1 MKKGRGALFQRMLAV
16 LLSAVLVTGM
26 VANAAPMTVLAGENG
41 DFPGN
46 ADDPQGSDLSGSV
59 SGNDAELT
67 EETNPGEQTPDA
79 GTGPEAPGA
88 IPEEA
93 EPETVPGNDAQP
105 ETMAAP
111 QGVMRAGEEQTTNTT
126 LKVTLHVHGY
136 LPGRFSYQASCDDSI
151 QVKSITPEAVE
162 TLQEYAV
169 VKITFGLNVT
179 GEGDFSLTYGGHYML
194 VSDPISPG
202 GEINWGPI
210 DVWPVR
216 LKDGEK
222 VLDLFY
228 VGNGWV
234 FDKPQ
239 ASPEKSGYTFSHW
252 ENSEGKKA
260 FVNGFLA
267 GQEQINGATDFYAS
281 WIQDQDKGWTFDQNR
296 KLTIESDAGMDDWV
310 SSSGRDPGQVMSVE
324 IKSGVSSIKEDA
336 LKGCYLLTSITIPES
351 VTSIE
356 DDSFNGCDG
365 LTEVTLLGETPPAL
379 GTSVFAGCGFVEE
392 NKKGIHVPE
401 GKAETYKN
409 AAGWDAWAA
418 YIAEDTP
425 TDTNLASGEG
435 WTLDKDGKLTITSD
449 TGVTGWKNYGGFWFD
464 NVVNAEIQDGVTS
477 IDYLEFNDCDNLAE
491 ITIADS
497 VKCIK
502 ERAFDG
508 CGSLT
513 KVIMKSETP
522 PALESN
528 VFRSCKFVKDNTKGI
543 LVPEGKAE
551 TYKNATDKGW
561 GAWAE
566 YIEEVTPPAE
576 THEHN
581 GVTFTA
587 WTEEDSLPD
596 TAGNFYL
603 TKDVTISSQWAT
615 CPGEQH
621 LCLNGHT
628 IRLADAPD
636 KNSPVICIYGEHTL
650 NLYDCEGA
658 GRITGGADGGVFG
671 AQHSK
676 FRMYGGIITGN
687 SGSVSGVQ
695 AQGAFCMYGGEISG
709 NSSTGSGRSA
719 LTTTQGGTITVGWN
733 AVITGNTN
741 SEGKAANLRIGSGDT
756 IIIENTNPLSGN
768 ARIGITSDIAPTA
781 GNPVSITGAN
791 GADYSSCFTS
801 DKEDYAIANGDRN
814 EVLLVAHTHE
824 LILTPAKPATCTED
838 GNEAYY
844 VCSGDGGCGKWFSD
858 EAGTQEIE
866 DKDSVVIPK
875 TGHSYDMTKWGY
887 QTAEGH
893 AHICRNCNEHD
904 DVQPHTPGAPATETT
919 HQTCTVCGYEMAPA
933 TGTEPGSG
941 NVKPEVKP
949 GANTPEITISAP
961 EGGLAD
967 VLLTEEEKRQLAD
980 GTEIRIILE
989 VKDVSAQVSEAD
1001 RVLVEG
1007 ALKGAVSGGD
1017 FGEAD
1022 AQGYILGQYLD
1033 ISLYKVIGGADSS
1046 PFPRLQVSLPL
1057 PLPCRIT

>member
-1 MKKGRGALFQRMLAV
+1 MMKKGRGVLFQRMLAV

-26 VANAAPMTVLAGENG
+26 VANAAPMTVLAGGSG

-46 ADDPQGSDLSGSV
+46 TDDFEGSDLPGSV

-67 EETNPGEQTPDA
+67 EESKPGEQTPDA
-79 GTGPEAPGA
+79 GAGPEAPGA

-93 EPETVPGNDAQP
+93 GPETVPGNDAQP

-126 LKVTLHVHGY
+126 LKVTLHVRGHV
-136 LPGRFSYQASCDDSI
+136 PGKFSCQASCDDSI
-151 QVKSITPEAVE
+151 QVKSITPDAVE

-179 GEGDFSLTYGGHYML
+179 GQGDFGLTYGGHCML

-216 LKDGEK
+216 LMDGET
-222 VLDLFY
+222 VLELFY
-228 VGNGWV
+228 VGDGGV
-234 FDKPQ
+234 FDEPQ

-252 ENSEGKKA
+252 ENSEGEKA

-267 GQEQINGATDFYAS
+267 DQEQINGATDFYAS
-281 WIQDQDKGWTFDQNR
+281 WTRELQDQGEGWTLDKDG
-296 KLTIESDAGMDDWV
+296 KLTISSDAGMLGWKNYGGFWFDNV
-310 SSSGRDPGQVMSVE
+310 VNAE
-324 IKSGVSSIKEDA
+324 IQDG
-336 LKGCYLLTSITIPES
+336 
-351 VTSIE
+351 VTSIGYIE
-356 DDSFNGCDG
+356 FNNCDNLAEITIADSVKSIEERAFDGCG
-365 LTEVTLLGETPPAL
+365 SLTKVIMKSETPPAL
-379 GTSVFAGCGFVEE
+379 GSNVFKNCKFVKD
-392 NKKGIHVPE
+392 NTKGILVPE

-418 YIAEDTP
+418 YIAED
-425 TDTNLASGEG
+425 A
-435 WTLDKDGKLTITSD
+435 
-449 TGVTGWKNYGGFWFD
+449 
-464 NVVNAEIQDGVTS
+464 
-477 IDYLEFNDCDNLAE
+477 
-491 ITIADS
+491 
-497 VKCIK
+497 
-502 ERAFDG
+502 
-508 CGSLT
+508 
-513 KVIMKSETP
+513 
-522 PALESN
+522 
-528 VFRSCKFVKDNTKGI
+528 
-543 LVPEGKAE
+543 
-551 TYKNATDKGW
+551 
-561 GAWAE
+561 
-566 YIEEVTPPAE
+566 PPAE

-581 GVTFTA
+581 GVTFTP

-603 TKDVTISSQWAT
+603 TKDVTISSPWQT
-615 CPGEQH
+615 HPGEQH

-628 IRLADAPD
+628 IRLADTPD

-719 LTTTQGGTITVGWN
+719 LATTQGGTITVGGN

-741 SEGKAANLRIGSGDT
+741 SEGKAANLRIGSGDA
-756 IIIENTNPLSGN
+756 IIIDSANPLSGN
-768 ARIGITSDIAPTA
+768 ARIGITADIAPTA
-781 GNPVSITGAN
+781 DNPVSITGAN
-791 GADYSSCFTS
+791 NADYSSCFTS

-824 LILTPAKPATCTED
+824 LTLTPAKPAACTED

-875 TGHSYDMTKWGY
+875 TGHSYDMTTWGY

-904 DVQPHTPGAPATETT
+904 DVQLHTPGAPATETT
-919 HQTCTVCGYEMAPA
+919 PQTCTVCGYEMAPA

-941 NVKPEVKP
+941 TVTPEVEQ
-949 GANTPEITISAP
+949 GTNAPETTISTP
-961 EGGLAD
+961 KGELAD
-967 VLLTEEEKRQLAD
+967 MLLTEEEKQLLAG
-980 GTEIRIILE
+980 GTEIKIVLKVE
-989 VKDVSAQVSEAD
+989 DASAQVSEAD
-1001 RVLVEG
+1001 KALVEG
-1007 ALKGAVSGGD
+1007 VLKGTVSGGD
-1017 FGEAD
+1017 FDGNNG
-1022 AQGYILGQYLD
+1022 QSYNLGSYLD
-1033 ISLYKVIGGADSS
+1033 ISLYKVIGGANRCS
-1046 PFPRLQVSLPL
+1046 FARLRASLPL